1 MIVITTFYW
10 GWFNFNKNVKHLR
23 NTRTTKT
30 KWLYFRT
37 AVTLMKRFCK
47 ENPVERIGYQ
57 KDGVHDIKKHRW
69 FQVRQK
75 FLLWNSLPQW
85 CWMLMREY
93 QLYQLF
99 KFHLQKAAL
108 AHLFSHE
115 VWCHD
120 IDTLYSAL
128 TQFVSDDDNSER
140 SCHGDLTWSPITY
153 QKLSI
158 ILKICQYCTG
168 RLISSS
174 SEMGLYQ
181 FYPGTALDSLWSPRH
196 KLAPLNIYCRHNFQ
210 ASVLPTVTYPGQGGL
225 GWLNLASFM
234 SITSPDID
242 YPNISTVLESHTE
255 KVKCIQI
262 SILSLHD
269 FLILR
274 LVSIIIPTEKKW
286 E

>member
-1 MIVITTFYW
+1 MEFMTS
-10 GWFNFNKNVKHLR
+10 R
-23 NTRTTKT
+23 NTAGSRLDKNFFYETH
-30 KWLYFRT
+30 YR
-37 AVTLMKRFCK
+37 
-47 ENPVERIGYQ
+47 NGVECLCVNI
-57 KDGVHDIKKHRW
+57 
-69 FQVRQK
+69 
-75 FLLWNSLPQW
+75 NSISFPSS
-85 CWMLMREY
+85 EGST
-93 QLYQLF
+93 
-99 KFHLQKAAL
+99 L
-108 AHLFSHE
+108 AHLLSHE

-242 YPNISTVLESHTE
+242 YPNISTVLESHTHG
-255 KVKCIQI
+255 KVKCI
-262 SILSLHD
+262 
-269 FLILR
+269 
-274 LVSIIIPTEKKW
+274 
-286 E
+286 